1 MSQVYP
7 KLKEQLLSW
16 TLLSTTPADVS
27 MQVCGVNAA
36 YVYNASHDT
45 IADLG
50 ANIVF
55 APVEFQWSTLTNGL
69 VTGFPASVSG
79 VTPGPTL
86 AAIVVLLA
94 WAGGTQLACFID
106 QSTDVSLPQ
115 VIASTSFAVQ
125 WDAAG
130 IFKI

>member
-16 TLLSTTPADVS
+16 ALLSTGPADVTL
-27 MQVCGVNAA
+27 QCCGVDET
-36 YVYNASHDT
+36 YVYDAAHDT

-50 ANIVF
+50 DSIVMDRTD
-55 APVEFQWSTLTNGL
+55 FQWSTLTDGN
-69 VTGFPASVSG
+69 VTGFPVTVSG

-86 AAIVVLLA
+86 AGVVVLMS
-94 WAGGTQLACFID
+94 WAGGTQLCAFID
-106 QSTDVSLPQ
+106 QSTDASLPQ
-115 VIASTSFAVQ
+115 EISSSAFAVQ
-125 WDAAG
+125 WDELG